1 MATCGN
7 TTLNAQPLC
16 KFLNH
21 TQNFEHTNLQLLHV
35 NSSGSVRV
43 EKIESFLNFLP
54 LLVRQFNLGSSL
66 LPLAGRENCFTVARS
81 LRSSTWRGCKSSLH
95 IGGCVS

>member
-7 TTLNAQPLC
+7 TTLNAQPLLF
-16 KFLNH
+16 KFLNDH
-21 TQNFEHTNLQLLHV
+21 AQNFEHTNLQLLHV

-43 EKIESFLNFLP
+43 EKIKSFLNFLP

-81 LRSSTWRGCKSSLH
+81 LRSSTWRGCVS
-95 IGGCVS
+95 CVS